1 MNLDA
6 LARPLSV
13 DEIDFRIQSIFG
25 SGWCLMLAYKDARV
39 DMARL
44 DEAFGPFGW
53 QRDYKMVGTQQMAGV
68 AVKHEGEWVWKWD
81 VGTESNTEKEKGL
94 ASDGF
99 KRACFNLGIG
109 RELYDY
115 PLLLIQL
122 NPEEFENKG
131 GKNRQTNKLKLKD
144 WVWASEFEGG
154 KITALAAKDNNGK
167 IRYKWG
173 KFKK

>member
-1 MNLDA
+1 MISTASLTKNL
-6 LARPLSV
+6 RT
-13 DEIDFRIQSIFG
+13 RTKRG
-25 SGWCLMLAYKDARV
+25 Y
-39 DMARL
+39 
-44 DEAFGPFGW
+44 
-53 QRDYKMVGTQQMAGV
+53 
-68 AVKHEGEWVWKWD
+68 
-81 VGTESNTEKEKGL
+81 TEKEKGL

-109 RELYDY
+109 RELYGY

-131 GKNRQTNKLKLKD
+131 GKNRQTNKLKLRE
-144 WVWASEFEGG
+144 WVWVSEFEDG

-167 IRYKWG
+167 VRYRWG